1 MAGKFLVAG
10 GEKLYVRG
18 ATYGTFARDP
28 LGHAY
33 PSRDVVHDDFHRMA
47 SIGLNSVRTY
57 TVPPRWLLDEAHDA
71 GLRVLVGIPW
81 EQHIAFLDEPER
93 AAGIEARVR
102 GGVRSCAGHPA
113 LLGFALG
120 NEIPSQVVRWTG
132 RRRIERHIRR
142 LYHAA
147 KAEDPGALVT
157 YVNYPSTEYLQL
169 PFLDFVCFNVYL
181 ESRDTLAGYVARLH
195 NLAGDRPLIMGEL
208 GIDSIRAGEYGQACG
223 LESQIRTA
231 LEGGCAGGFVFS
243 YTDEWNRGG
252 HEIEDWAFGITTR
265 EREPKPALT
274 TVQRA
279 FSEVPFA
286 ADTEW
291 PPMSV
296 IVCAHNEE
304 RTIADCLD
312 GLGELDYPDYEVIV
326 VDDGSS
332 DLTSEI
338 ASRFDVQ
345 LIRTPNQGLSRARN
359 TGIEASRGEI
369 IAFTDAD
376 ARPDTHWLK
385 YLAASFARSSHVGIG
400 GPNIAPPGDG
410 RTADCVAN
418 APGGPIHVLL
428 ADEEAEHIPGCNMA
442 FRRGALEAVDGFDP
456 RFRVAG
462 DDVDLCWRLQEQGWT
477 LGFSPA
483 AFVWHHPRASV
494 RTYWRQQKGYGRA
507 EALLEE
513 KWPEKYNSAGHVTW
527 GGRVYGGALSRL
539 LAGRGRIYHGI
550 WGAALFQTYQPANP
564 GLLWSLASAPE
575 WYLLL
580 VVLTGLSLLGSVWSP
595 LLLALPV
602 LLLACGAVL
611 AQAIA
616 GAADARFTSNPRNA
630 GERLWLSGLTALLHL
645 LQPAARLRGRL
656 LYGLTPWRLRTERRF
671 TVPLPRQVFLWSET
685 PSEPE
690 ERLELMERHLLKTRA
705 AVLRGGPFDRWD
717 LMVRGGGAGRVRV
730 MACTEEHGSGRQ
742 LVRLKVWPV
751 LSRPAMAVLA
761 LVAVL
766 AGWATLSGAVIAALC
781 LTLVALVTASRAQ
794 AECGGAMTAVLEAI
808 SALEQAQ
815 VIADTDKPVEI
826 GRVA

>member
-1 MAGKFLVAG
+1 VAGKFLVAG

-385 YLAASFARSSHVGIG
+385 YLAASGMAVPRIAWRTRQAAPSTCCWPTRRRSTFRAATWRFAAVHWKPWTASTPGSEWPAMMWTCAGDCRSRGGRWASARPPLSGIIHGPRSGRTGGNRRDTVGRRRCWRRSG
-400 GPNIAPPGDG
+400 RRSTTRPATSRGGDG
-410 RTADCVAN
+410 CTAALC
-418 APGGPIHVLL
+418 
-428 ADEEAEHIPGCNMA
+428 PGCWQA
-442 FRRGALEAVDGFDP
+442 AAASITGSGAPLCFRPISLPIPVSCGPWPALPNGTC
-456 RFRVAG
+456 
-462 DDVDLCWRLQEQGWT
+462 CWS
-477 LGFSPA
+477 FSPA
-483 AFVWHHPRASV
+483 
-494 RTYWRQQKGYGRA
+494 
-507 EALLEE
+507 
-513 KWPEKYNSAGHVTW
+513 
-527 GGRVYGGALSRL
+527 
-539 LAGRGRIYHGI
+539 
-550 WGAALFQTYQPANP
+550 
-564 GLLWSLASAPE
+564 
-575 WYLLL
+575 
-580 VVLTGLSLLGSVWSP
+580 
-595 LLLALPV
+595 
-602 LLLACGAVL
+602 
-611 AQAIA
+611 
-616 GAADARFTSNPRNA
+616 
-630 GERLWLSGLTALLHL
+630 
-645 LQPAARLRGRL
+645 
-656 LYGLTPWRLRTERRF
+656 
-671 TVPLPRQVFLWSET
+671 
-685 PSEPE
+685 
-690 ERLELMERHLLKTRA
+690 
-705 AVLRGGPFDRWD
+705 
-717 LMVRGGGAGRVRV
+717 
-730 MACTEEHGSGRQ
+730 
-742 LVRLKVWPV
+742 
-751 LSRPAMAVLA
+751 
-761 LVAVL
+761 
-766 AGWATLSGAVIAALC
+766 
-781 LTLVALVTASRAQ
+781 
-794 AECGGAMTAVLEAI
+794 
-808 SALEQAQ
+808 
-815 VIADTDKPVEI
+815 
-826 GRVA
+826 